1 MQVMAVPD
9 EVPISRR
16 GTPMNGIQTLSAIN
30 NKPTAV
36 VIADQ
41 LRESIITGGF
51 SPGDQVNEAQ
61 VAGQLNVS
69 RGPVREALHRLVQ
82 EGLLLSRP
90 NRGVFVQE
98 LTVRDVAEVY
108 EAREVIECAAAEI
121 ITKFPTDRREATF
134 ARLTAIV
141 ERMRAALDAED
152 WTRLGRVDLEFHT
165 ALVQD
170 AGNTRLGRAYATLA
184 TEALICLFHFPDAYP
199 KPDRVVPGHQEIADL
214 LRDGDMEELHHV
226 LHQHLSLS
234 DYQLHS
240 HEDEGALR
248 HGRNEEGDES

>member
-1 MQVMAVPD
+1 
-9 EVPISRR
+9 
-16 GTPMNGIQTLSAIN
+16 MNGIQTLSAIN
-30 NKPTAV
+30 NRPTAV

-61 VAGQLNVS
+61 VATQLNVS

-121 ITKFPTDRREATF
+121 ITKFPTERRAETAERLAEILDRMQ
-134 ARLTAIV
+134 I
-141 ERMRAALDAED
+141 ALDEED
-152 WTRLGRVDLEFHT
+152 WAHLGRIDLEFHT
-165 ALVQD
+165 ALVAD

-199 KPDRVVPGHQEIADL
+199 KPDRVIPGHQEIADL
-214 LRDGDMEELHHV
+214 LKAGDMEELHHV
-226 LHQHLSLS
+226 LHRHLSID
-234 DYQLHS
+234 DYQLHD
-240 HEDEGALR
+240 HADEGALR
-248 HGRNEEGDES
+248 HGRNEEGEEL

>member
-1 MQVMAVPD
+1 
-9 EVPISRR
+9 
-16 GTPMNGIQTLSAIN
+16 MNGIQTLSAIN
-30 NKPTAV
+30 NRPTAV

-61 VAGQLNVS
+61 VATQLNVS

-121 ITKFPTDRREATF
+121 ITKFPTERRAETADRLAEI
-134 ARLTAIV
+134 LD
-141 ERMRAALDAED
+141 RMQVALDAED
-152 WTRLGRVDLEFHT
+152 WARLGRIDLEFHT
-165 ALVQD
+165 ALVAD

-199 KPDRVVPGHQEIADL
+199 KPDRVIPGHQEIADL
-214 LRDGDMEELHHV
+214 LKAGDMEELHHV
-226 LHQHLSLS
+226 LHRHLSID
-234 DYQLHS
+234 DYQLHD
-240 HEDEGALR
+240 HADEGALR
-248 HGRNEEGDES
+248 HGRNEEGEEL